1 MCAFVCVST
10 LLNCVCVCVSEPV
23 FAFVHLLCLNVTRWV
38 LLTVR
43 LLQLCV
49 HFYALNYSF
58 VTLDV
63 EVDNVST
70 LHPVPNVNTF
80 AKSREYDGTRVF
92 HKAFSVLK

>member
-1 MCAFVCVST
+1 MSVCFCVCVHIT
-10 LLNCVCVCVSEPV
+10 ELCVCVSEPV

-58 VTLDV
+58 VTLDI